1 MAESITNKIIKN
13 FLSKEELKLIDSY
26 LSLRHK
32 FNENIELFPQT
43 NDASLNLTG
52 LGWTGVS
59 GYGDPLCDSLLL
71 CKKELMEKE
80 TGLSLLPTYAYWRMY
95 TYGSYLKKHKDRP
108 SCEISVTLHLGGDKK
123 WPIFVEGKSFLL
135 KPGDAIIY
143 RGCEQEHWREK
154 FYGDWYSQLFIHYV
168 NANGPNKEWY
178 RDKRKEWGTPPG
190 FK

>member
-1 MAESITNKIIKN
+1 MAKSITNKIIKN

-80 TGLSLLPTYAYWRMY
+80 TGSSLLPTYAYCRMY

-143 RGCEQEHWREK
+143 RGCEQEQWREK

-168 NANGPNKEWY
+168 NANGTNKEWY

-190 FK
+190 F

>member
-1 MAESITNKIIKN
+1 
-13 FLSKEELKLIDSY
+13 
-26 LSLRHK
+26 
-32 FNENIELFPQT
+32 
-43 NDASLNLTG
+43 
-52 LGWTGVS
+52 
-59 GYGDPLCDSLLL
+59 
-71 CKKELMEKE
+71 MEKE

-178 RDKRKEWGTPPG
+178 RDKKKGVGHTPG
-190 FK
+190 F